1 MSPKSTLDY
10 YGNQIDQL
18 PTPTTLLLASREP
31 LATIECN
38 EIKYVARLP
47 LWKATDINRTLE
59 LHSIE
64 KQAQIFLKDQP
75 KDKQFTLELTIK
87 EEKQ

>member
-1 MSPKSTLDY
+1 MVKSTLDF
-10 YGNQIDQL
+10 YGNTVDQM
-18 PTPTTLLLASREP
+18 PTPTTKLLASREP
-31 LATIECN
+31 IAKIECK
-38 EIKYVARLP
+38 EIKYTAKLP
-47 LWKATDINRTLE
+47 LWKTPELDRVLE

-75 KDKQFTLELTIK
+75 KEKRFTLELTIK